1 MVQYLHFRILKIPLK
16 VVKKSVSVHVQV
28 QVQIEW
34 VAAVPMNSMKS
45 SRTRTT
51 KSIKVC
57 SCLIKRWLLHNKT
70 IIFLPPTLWNVHP
83 SPSGVP
89 YTTSRSRSSAPGSS
103 WLLCRNPIG
112 SLLPQLGGKRN
123 VQLVLQLLTP
133 ATWRSRIQLILG
145 SDGDGGC
152 RLPHPLGAKGWPKR
166 WNDVKLSPCP
176 ASLMRNASDWDPM

>member
-1 MVQYLHFRILKIPLK
+1 MSSYSTDEFNDKFKNKDYK
-16 VVKKSVSVHVQV
+16 VYQSLLMSDQNM
-28 QVQIEW
+28 
-34 VAAVPMNSMKS
+34 AS
-45 SRTRTT
+45 SQQDHH
-51 KSIKVC
+51 
-57 SCLIKRWLLHNKT
+57 L
-70 IIFLPPTLWNVHP
+70 LPPTLWNVHP
-83 SPSGVP
+83 SPSGFP

-133 ATWRSRIQLILG
+133 ATWGSRIQLILG
-145 SDGDGGC
+145 SDEDGWC

-176 ASLMRNASDWDPM
+176 ASLMRNASEWDPM

>member
-70 IIFLPPTLWNVHP
+70 IIFCLRHYEMCIHHHRVSPTQLQDQDLQPQEAAGYSAGIPLDPCSRNLAESATCSWSCSCWLQRRGGAESSWSLGVMGMVDVGCPTLWEPKDGQSDETMSNWVR
-83 SPSGVP
+83 VP
-89 YTTSRSRSSAPGSS
+89 P
-103 WLLCRNPIG
+103 
-112 SLLPQLGGKRN
+112 
-123 VQLVLQLLTP
+123 V
-133 ATWRSRIQLILG
+133 
-145 SDGDGGC
+145 
-152 RLPHPLGAKGWPKR
+152 
-166 WNDVKLSPCP
+166 
-176 ASLMRNASDWDPM
+176 